1 MRYYQ
6 AKSHSKSI
14 RATLKEMF
22 TNLRHNNYVGFRLFV
37 KDIRAEYSRMLG
49 GVLWDFVEPLAF
61 VAVFVF
67 LRHSQTL
74 TVNAMNM
81 PYALFITIGMLLW
94 QIFNDSVRMPLS
106 ALQRS
111 RSILKNMN
119 IPAETILFSTCYKII
134 FNALFSVAVIAVV
147 SLYYGVFSIKGL
159 LLLPIFSCFLI
170 IVGASIGFLLAPL
183 NVVYG
188 DINKVVTIILR
199 PLMFISGTIFPI
211 PTDGFYSFLYLI
223 NPVLIVIEGLRGL
236 VTLGTIPLSLLFW
249 GNVMFWVVLFLLAWY
264 FFHVAFRL
272 ASDKL

>member
-1 MRYYQ
+1 
-6 AKSHSKSI
+6 
-14 RATLKEMF
+14 
-22 TNLRHNNYVGFRLFV
+22 
-37 KDIRAEYSRMLG
+37 
-49 GVLWDFVEPLAF
+49 
-61 VAVFVF
+61 
-67 LRHSQTL
+67 
-74 TVNAMNM
+74 
-81 PYALFITIGMLLW
+81 
-94 QIFNDSVRMPLS
+94 
-106 ALQRS
+106 
-111 RSILKNMN
+111 
-119 IPAETILFSTCYKII
+119 
-134 FNALFSVAVIAVV
+134 
-147 SLYYGVFSIKGL
+147 
-159 LLLPIFSCFLI
+159 
-170 IVGASIGFLLAPL
+170 VGASIGFLLAPL